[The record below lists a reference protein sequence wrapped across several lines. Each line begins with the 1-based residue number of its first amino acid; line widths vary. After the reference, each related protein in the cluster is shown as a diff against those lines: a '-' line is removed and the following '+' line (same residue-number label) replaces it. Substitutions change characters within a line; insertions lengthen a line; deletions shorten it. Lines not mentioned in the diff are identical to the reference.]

1 MAKTIAICQLKGG
14 TGRSTLATN
23 LAGELS
29 KVGEVVL
36 LDADMPQA
44 TAASWAA
51 LRQQAGRDR
60 DLVTGLTAD
69 TAEGH
74 RELISKIEE
83 AKKAADYIVIDG
95 APRLAEVS
103 RAMLV
108 MADLVLV
115 PVGASAAEIWA
126 TQDLRTLLQEAGKV
140 KRINAR
146 LVWTRLRPATRLA
159 KDLTERATKE
169 LGLRALSTALSLRV
183 AYIEALGA
191 GLTAAELADQEA
203 RQEVETLVAEVRAL
217 LRRKS

>member
-1 MAKTIAICQLKGG
+1 MPAKTISVVQIKGG

-51 LRQQAGRDR
+51 LRQQVGRNR
-60 DLVTGLTAD
+60 GLTAD
-69 TAEGH
+69 TTENH
-74 RELISKIEE
+74 RELIGKIERYQ
-83 AKKAADYIVIDG
+83 KAADFIVIDG

-115 PVGASAAEIWA
+115 PVSASVAELWA
-126 TQDLRTLLQEAGKV
+126 TQDLKALLQEAGKV

-169 LGLRALSTALSLRV
+169 LDLRALSAALSLRV
-183 AYIEALGA
+183 AYIEALGM

-203 RQEVETLVAEVRAL
+203 RQEVEALVAEVRAL

>member
-1 MAKTIAICQLKGG
+1 LKIIAVVQLKGG
-14 TGRSTLATN
+14 TGRSTLATT

-29 KVGEVVL
+29 KVGETFL
-36 LDADMPQA
+36 LDADVPQA

-51 LRQQAGRDR
+51 LRQQTGRDR
-60 DLVTGLTAD
+60 DLVIRLAAD
-69 TAEGH
+69 IAEDH

-83 AKKAADYIVIDG
+83 AKKAADFVVIDG

-126 TQDLRTLLQEAGKV
+126 TQDLKALLQEASKV

-169 LGLRALSTALSLRV
+169 LGLRALNTALSLRV

-203 RQEVETLVAEVRAL
+203 RQEVEALVAEVRAL

>member
-29 KVGEVVL
+29 KAGEVVL

-69 TAEGH
+69 AAESH
-74 RELISKIEE
+74 RELISKIERYQ
-83 AKKAADYIVIDG
+83 KAADYIVIDG

-115 PVGASAAEIWA
+115 PVGASVAELWA
-126 TQDLRTLLQEAGKV
+126 TQDLKALLQEAGKV

-169 LGLRALSTALSLRV
+169 LGLRALGTALALRV
-183 AYIEALGA
+183 AYIEALGM

-203 RQEVETLVAEVRAL
+203 RQEVEALVAEVRAL